1 MKEAESEIPEKVS
14 SFILSWSGLLCH
26 RKGII
31 KERLASFTTISITG
45 KKKKKIVESQMLVF
59 YTAARQ
65 VL

>member
-45 KKKKKIVESQMLVF
+45 KKKKIVESQMLVF